1 MKSFPLILV
10 STLVFI
16 SCNGLKMDQLLNKE
30 SPYSKYL
37 KALES
42 SDLKEFAVVQEW
54 KKQGHFIHGDSLMIV
69 LPYSELS
76 YFDPKHPVAKFW
88 RYPVLE
94 GQEVSIEIKTFTDS
108 ISSFFLDVFD
118 GKKISD
124 DEEKLHSLWHA
135 ASDGTIQYAV
145 ENEGIHV
152 LRIQPELFR
161 GGMIELSINFEG
173 SLSFP
178 LPEKTTKNIA
188 SFWGDPR
195 EGNRRKHEGIDVFA
209 PRGTPV
215 LAASDGRIRR
225 VGNNRLGGKIIWLNS
240 GQGHSQYYAHLDSQ
254 LVSFGQKV
262 LQGDTIGLVGNTG
275 NAITTFPHLHF
286 GIYRSGQGATDPLP
300 FVIEKPDLLSLDV
313 KDTTGIKN
321 NGIITAARANIRNLP
336 YTQSRIIGT
345 FPINTFLY
353 IEGKTKNWYRIK
365 LPDGKMG
372 FIFDNLIAISKEPLG
387 TLKINP
393 DHQIKPSW
401 GADIVLGGKSL
412 SGEAQIYGYFKGHA
426 LIQTQSGFRGWRLP
440 D

>member
-1 MKSFPLILV
+1 M
-10 STLVFI
+10 
-16 SCNGLKMDQLLNKE
+16 LNKE
-30 SPYSKYL
+30 SPYKQYL
-37 KALES
+37 HALEN

-54 KKQGHFIHGDSLMIV
+54 KKQGMEVNEDSLIIG

-76 YFDPKHPVAKFW
+76 YFDPKYPVSKFW

-94 GQEVSIEIKTFTDS
+94 GQEVSIEVKTFTDS

-118 GKKISD
+118 GNTISG
-124 DEEKLHSLWHA
+124 DEDKLRSLWHS
-135 ASDGTIQYAV
+135 ASDGTIKYSV
-145 ENEGIHV
+145 ENDGIHV

-161 GGMIELSINFEG
+161 GGIVELKINYQG
-173 SLSFP
+173 SLAFP
-178 LPEKTTKNIA
+178 LPEKSTKNIA

-225 VGNNRLGGKIIWLNS
+225 VGDNRLGGKIIWLNS
-240 GQGHSQYYAHLDSQ
+240 GKGHSQYYAHLDSQ
-254 LVSFGQKV
+254 LVGFGQKV
-262 LQGDTIGLVGNTG
+262 LQGDTIGWVGNTG

-286 GIYRSGQGATDPLP
+286 GIYKSGYGATDPLP
-300 FVIEKPDLLSLDV
+300 FVIEKPDMVSLDLN
-313 KDTTGIKN
+313 DTTRIKE
-321 NGIITAARANIRNLP
+321 NGIITATRANIRNFP
-336 YTQSRIIGT
+336 NAQSGKIGT
-345 FPINTFLY
+345 FPINTIFS

-372 FIFDNLIAISKEPLG
+372 FIFENLIAVSNEPLG
-387 TLKINP
+387 TMVIHS

-401 GADIVLGGKSL
+401 MADRVLGGKGL
-412 SGEAQIYGYFKGHA
+412 LGEAQIYGYFKDHA
-426 LIQTQSGFRGWRLP
+426 LIQTKSGIRGWRLP